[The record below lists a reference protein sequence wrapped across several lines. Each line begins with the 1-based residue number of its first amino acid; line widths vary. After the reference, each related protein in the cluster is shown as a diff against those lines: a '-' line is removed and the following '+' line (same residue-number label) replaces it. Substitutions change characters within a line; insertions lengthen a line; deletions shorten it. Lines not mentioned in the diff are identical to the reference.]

1 MFYMEDNMKKV
12 SIKYN
17 PYKLETEITV
27 DGKHLAQ
34 NSVLLEKSAD
44 GSRLQEWVE
53 ELPQLLVQECN
64 DTLFDVKFRGTLHDY
79 NDVVDAFT
87 LAYNSGEIKKVYL
100 DRIPAKE
107 TTDKEKLIDQVFEKI
122 KKGPFDELRGKDV
135 TSAFERAKSSD
146 FEVCVVATMS
156 AGKSTL
162 INALLREKL
171 MPSKQEACTAIITKI
186 KDTNTTD
193 WKAKVYAKDGKLIEQ
208 QEHLTYSI
216 MERLNGD
223 EHVSEIEVSGNIP
236 FVNSDD
242 MSLVLVDTPGPNN
255 ARDPEHKK
263 VQSEFLSK
271 SSKPLIL
278 YIMEGTFGSDSDNE
292 LLGRVAESMKVGGK
306 QSKDRFIFVVNK
318 MDGRRAEDGTTDDT
332 LKRVRAYLE
341 NHGIYNPNIFPAASL
356 PALNIQ
362 LIKNGVKVDED
373 TQDETYMLERKLN
386 RNDDMHFEQYAS
398 LPKSIKDDINKKLE
412 TAKKKEDT
420 RNQALIHTGIP
431 SIEASIQQYVQKY
444 AKTAKIKNIVDTFS
458 HKLDEVGCVEKT
470 KQELAKNVKQSE
482 KIVQTINRIRSSVD
496 DIKSARNFQRSVDAA
511 VAKVNESNEIIETI
525 VAKLQAKITQKIDQ
539 GRGEKLDVDDVKY
552 EIDSLEKFAKSLEPD
567 FQVDLEN
574 MIQNTLK
581 KTCDELLRE
590 YRNKLAAL
598 TEVANT
604 SGLDISIDPLKLM
617 EGSVSS
623 ADSFSYDYLVETRKV
638 QNGTEKVKNEN
649 WRWYNPFTWK
659 EGRKKIVATYKT
671 VREIEASQLAQEFLE
686 PVQSAIYE
694 NGDRARKYASEQANK
709 IKAKYNLKFK
719 ELDAVLK
726 KKLDELESYATDQ
739 KKAEKRVQETKRKL
753 QWLDDIQKDVKSIL
767 EI

>member
-1 MFYMEDNMKKV
+1 
-12 SIKYN
+12 
-17 PYKLETEITV
+17 
-27 DGKHLAQ
+27 
-34 NSVLLEKSAD
+34 
-44 GSRLQEWVE
+44 
-53 ELPQLLVQECN
+53 
-64 DTLFDVKFRGTLHDY
+64 
-79 NDVVDAFT
+79 
-87 LAYNSGEIKKVYL
+87 
-100 DRIPAKE
+100 
-107 TTDKEKLIDQVFEKI
+107 
-122 KKGPFDELRGKDV
+122 
-135 TSAFERAKSSD
+135 
-146 FEVCVVATMS
+146 
-156 AGKSTL
+156 
-162 INALLREKL
+162 

-458 HKLDEVGCVEKT
+458 HKLDEVGCVEET
-470 KQELAKNVKQSE
+470 KQELAKNVKQSKE
-482 KIVQTINRIRSSVD
+482 IVQVIDRIRSSVD

-511 VAKVNESNEIIETI
+511 VAKVKSDEIIDTI
-525 VAKLQAKITQKIDQ
+525 IAKFQAKITQKIDQ
-539 GRGEKLDVDDVKY
+539 RRGKKLDINDVKY
-552 EIDSLEKFAKSLEPD
+552 EMDSLEKFAKSLEPD

-617 EGSVSS
+617 GGSVSS
-623 ADSFSYDYLVETRKV
+623 ADNFSYDYLVETRKV

-671 VREIEASQLAQEFLE
+671 VREIEASQLAQEFLA

-726 KKLDELESYATDQ
+726 KNLDELESYATDQ